1 MSWDQIKED
10 GSRLLTYQ
18 DFLEAGDTNREA
30 FVLEAIRRHQVSK
43 AYRTAVDA
51 DLYDKQQNKTINNYV
66 QKIFDLTG
74 SKLVDFTASN
84 AKIASNFF
92 HRLNTQR
99 VMYSLGQGVS
109 FIDVD
114 ESGEED
120 TTKEALGPHF
130 DHDLQDLAYKALIHG
145 VCFGFWNLDRMYV
158 FPFTE
163 FAPIWDEYD
172 GTLKAGARFWR
183 LDPSRP
189 MQVVLYE
196 EDGYTRFETR
206 QDANGSDSEHL
217 VMTGEKRPYIERV
230 AYTPADGIEQVIGGE
245 NYSALPV
252 VPMWGSKLHQSTL
265 VGMRASIDS
274 YDLIRSG
281 FANDLTD
288 CAQIYWL
295 VSNAGGMDDTDLQR
309 FLDRLRLNHVALV
322 DSDDGG
328 NAQAYT
334 QEVPYNARK
343 EYLTMIRDG
352 IYEDFG
358 ALDVHTVA
366 AGATNDHIDAA
377 YQPMDEEASDFEYQ
391 VSEFIQQLLKLM
403 GIDDQPVFKRTRI
416 SNQKEQVDMVVAEAQ
431 WLDQETILKK
441 LPNISPD
448 EVQAILDRLDEE
460 DQDRMGNLMG
470 AAAISAGVSR
480 EVADDN
486 TTAAEGLTGDEG
498 DE

>member
-1 MSWDQIKED
+1 MRWEEARDDK
-10 GSRLLTYQ
+10 SRMLTYQ
-18 DFLEAGDTNREA
+18 DFAEAGDANREG
-30 FVLEAIRRHQVSK
+30 FVLEAIERHKSGE
-43 AYRTAVDA
+43 AYRMARTADA
-51 DLYDKQQNKTINNYV
+51 YDRQQNTTINKYV
-66 QKIFDLTG
+66 QKMFDLTG

-84 AKIASNFF
+84 NKIASNFF

-114 ESGEED
+114 EAGDED
-120 TTKEALGPHF
+120 TTKEMLGPHF
-130 DHDLQDLAYKALIHG
+130 DHDLRTLAYDALIHG
-145 VCFGFWNLDRMYV
+145 VCFGFWNLDRLFV
-158 FPFTE
+158 FPLTE
-163 FAPIWDEYD
+163 FCPLWDEFD
-172 GTLKAGARFWR
+172 GALKAGIRFWR
-183 LDPSRP
+183 IDQSRP

-196 EDGYTRFETR
+196 ADGYTRYQSR
-206 QDANGSDSEHL
+206 QDANGVANERLEAVD
-217 VMTGEKRPYIERV
+217 EKRPYIEKTS
-230 AYTPADGIEQVIGGE
+230 YTPADGIEQVVGGE

-265 VGMRASIDS
+265 VGMRQAIDS

-295 VSNAGGMDDTDLQR
+295 VSNAGGMGDADLQK
-309 FLDRLRLNHVALV
+309 FLDRLKINHVALV

-334 QEVPYNARK
+334 QEIPYAARK
-343 EYLTMIRDG
+343 EYLQMIRDG

-391 VSEFIQQLLKLM
+391 VSEFIQQLLGLM
-403 GIDDQPVFKRTRI
+403 GVEDAPVFKRTRI

-431 WLDQETILKK
+431 WLDRETILRK
-441 LPNISPD
+441 LPNIAPG
-448 EVQAILDRLDEE
+448 EVQAIKERLDAEDEE
-460 DQDRMGNLMG
+460 RMGSLAG
-470 AAAISAGVSR
+470 AALSG
-480 EVADDN
+480 D
-486 TTAAEGLTGDEG
+486 TGFIENG
-498 DE
+498 NGE